1 MLVFYILSGGK
12 HPFGSSDQECQ
23 VNIKQGQSM
32 MGSHLEDTEARDLVN
47 ETIKG
52 DVSAR
57 PTTAVISKHPYFW
70 DINKRFQ
77 FLLQVGRKIT
87 FYTSRPTRAADEFRE
102 SCIEARDWVST

>member
-52 DVSAR
+52 DVSVR
-57 PTTAVISKHPYFW
+57 PTTVAISKKVF
-70 DINKRFQ
+70 
-77 FLLQVGRKIT
+77 FLIIT
-87 FYTSRPTRAADEFRE
+87 SYKDNRE
-102 SCIEARDWVST
+102 SMCVTQDKMS